1 MTRRPIEGSAEHP
14 IDLMDFS
21 YGPIVLLDY
30 EPLEPVADTTGKSVS
45 YQADST
51 RIRTPRRRANF
62 ETPRREYAPDPEVG
76 AQRNAQHK
84 DHSEQTAS
92 RKRGLS
98 NPVSLPNRDR
108 GFQERSLSPPHD
120 NRYRRL
126 RNRSSSP
133 PREFNRKA
141 ERLRLA
147 IIDAEIYDFAT
158 SRDNENRFFTT
169 TSRKKVVTD
178 EPVPESPPDQIA
190 PENYLSQLVPDEAIL
205 CWHHFSKRHPGFH
218 GCRYATCKYFHDPM
232 HFQDWMLRSISVEL
246 LDQLLFLHQ
255 NVMASRDKEQPH
267 YMVLM
272 EQSRI
277 LHMRWSAAQQDR
289 FDYEDGP
296 LLRYD

>member
-147 IIDAEIYDFAT
+147 IIDAESTTLPPLAIMKPDFLRRQAERKWLLMSLFQNLPQTKLHLKIT
-158 SRDNENRFFTT
+158 SVSWCPMKLSSAGITSANDILASMVADTRLGSTFTT
-169 TSRKKVVTD
+169 RCIFKT
-178 EPVPESPPDQIA
+178 
-190 PENYLSQLVPDEAIL
+190 
-205 CWHHFSKRHPGFH
+205 
-218 GCRYATCKYFHDPM
+218 GC
-232 HFQDWMLRSISVEL
+232 
-246 LDQLLFLHQ
+246 
-255 NVMASRDKEQPH
+255 
-267 YMVLM
+267 
-272 EQSRI
+272 
-277 LHMRWSAAQQDR
+277 
-289 FDYEDGP
+289 
-296 LLRYD
+296 